1 MYTPKTLV
9 IEPRQEKRIN
19 NALKKKTGCV
29 IKVRKPHSEND
40 YSEMAQTRDFS
51 GTSASK
57 GVLHLT
63 PEHLEK
69 YNRAEPG
76 TSVPLKF
83 ENHHLQENLRHKGGF
98 IPILAAFLAP
108 IIGGVASGLIE
119 RKIAGGNVKMHLDD
133 FHQTTT
139 PQSSSSSSPSSS
151 LQHPSLVW
159 YKSLA
164 PPPSSPTTASNSAM
178 DESTSSSSS
187 SSPRNS
193 RRSIAFSIR
202 PDSSGTGLYLSPWK
216 SGSHHHRHFIG
227 GHGLYYSPYQRYVK
241 GMGLLKLD
249 HKKKLPSEYS
259 NFSKQQKKAIA
270 NLIM

>member
-9 IEPRQEKRIN
+9 IEPRQEKRIK

-29 IKVRKPHSEND
+29 IKVRKPRSEND
-40 YSEMAQTRDFS
+40 HSEMAQTQDFS

-98 IPILAAFLAP
+98 IGILAAILAP

-119 RKIAGGNVKMHLDD
+119 RKIAGGNVRTMHLDD
-133 FHQTTT
+133 FQT
-139 PQSSSSSSPSSS
+139 PQSSA
-151 LQHPSLVW
+151 LQHPYLVW
-159 YKSLA
+159 YKSSA
-164 PPPSSPTTASNSAM
+164 PSSPTTTNSAM
-178 DESTSSSSS
+178 MDGGGGGGSLASSSSS
-187 SSPRNS
+187 SSSSSGNNSS

-216 SGSHHHRHFIG
+216 IGSHQHRHFIG

-270 NLIM
+270 NLIL